1 MSHNDNITRAEFE
14 KAYKKVKKGK
24 KKLSDKKFTRFQTND
39 LNGLGKFYEKEVTDK
54 NLKTLMSEF
63 YSGKY
68 KIKEYTCV
76 VLPKGKNKHR
86 TILVPKARDRIIF
99 VILLQRLKKVF
110 LPKINEYNVFGSG
123 ERKDF
128 KRIKDIATEVHRVSL
143 QYKYVL
149 KIDIESFFPSID
161 KKILLGKIGNEMNN
175 KLLFEILESSIYNN
189 IYFNFKSSIGI
200 SKIQK
205 EEIIKSAKKGIPQGC
220 AYSPLLANYYA
231 LDLDKKIKEIG
242 LTSFRYLDD
251 MVVFT
256 NSEKQAKDTLDL
268 LYTEALKLKVKIH
281 ELSDRNNHKTYIQKT
296 SQSFEYL
303 GIEIIPNGD
312 FSIPIDK
319 IKKEIKLI
327 KSMIVNQETI
337 KKFSVKRVHYV
348 LSSHIKGWKDYY
360 ENNFPL
366 AYNNFKK
373 NYPNYNEQL
382 KNHYERHPS
391 FLIFLKKNKI
401 NIDDKT
407 LYL

>member
-24 KKLSDKKFTRFQTND
+24 KKLSDKKFTRFKTDD
-39 LNGLGKFYEKEVTDK
+39 LNGLGKFYEKNVTDK
-54 NLKTLMSEF
+54 NLEILISEF

-68 KIKEYTCV
+68 KIKDYTCV
-76 VLPKGKNKHR
+76 VLPKNNGGYR

-99 VILLQRLKKVF
+99 TILLQRLKKIF
-110 LPKINEYNVFGSG
+110 LPEINEYNVFGSG

-128 KRIKDIATEVHRVSL
+128 KNIKSIATEVHRVSL
-143 QYKYVL
+143 QYKYIL
-149 KIDIESFFPSID
+149 KIDIQSFFPTID
-161 KKILLGKIGNEMNN
+161 KDILLKKIKVKLNNE
-175 KLLFEILESSIYNN
+175 LLYNILKSSVYNSIY
-189 IYFNFKSSIGI
+189 FDFKLSIGI
-200 SKIQK
+200 TEIKK
-205 EEIIKSAKKGIPQGC
+205 EEIIKSSSKGIPQGC

-231 LDLDKKIKEIG
+231 LDLDKKIKDIG
-242 LTSFRYLDD
+242 LPSFRYLDD

-268 LYTEALKLKVKIH
+268 LHTEASNLKVKIH

-312 FSIPIDK
+312 FLIPIDK

-337 KKFSVKRVHYV
+337 NRFSINRVHEV
-348 LSSHIKGWKDYY
+348 LTNHIKGWKDYY
-360 ENNFPL
+360 QNNFPI
-366 AYNNFKK
+366 AYSNFKN

-382 KNHYERHPS
+382 KKHYDRHPS
-391 FLIFLKKNKI
+391 LLVFLRKNQI
-401 NIDDKT
+401 NINDKT